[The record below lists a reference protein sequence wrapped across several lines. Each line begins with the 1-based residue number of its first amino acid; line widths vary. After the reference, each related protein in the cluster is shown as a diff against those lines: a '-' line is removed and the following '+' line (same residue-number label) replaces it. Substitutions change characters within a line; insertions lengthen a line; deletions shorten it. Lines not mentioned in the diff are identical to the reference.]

1 MGRKQAFTLATRFNS
16 SVVDSVFDYVVLGR
30 PIKAVG
36 FNSSVVDSRGVCHSC
51 RFNRL
56 VSLLQFFCSRFKG
69 DWYSYYS
76 DSDIDAQASILL

>member
-36 FNSSVVDSRGVCHSC
+36 FNSSVVDSGGRGGGGC
-51 RFNRL
+51 
-56 VSLLQFFCSRFKG
+56 
-69 DWYSYYS
+69 W
-76 DSDIDAQASILL
+76 